1 MKVAKT
7 LGPKTSVLF
16 TKLHDQ
22 DQLVFDLKT
31 AAKLMGVDRA
41 HAVGILHAATKRGL
55 ITPIKRGLYNL
66 VPFEMG
72 SVDFHL
78 ANRYAIVA
86 ASMEGKPYFFSHAS
100 ALDLH
105 GLVTQPSF
113 DVYVSSLHR
122 LAPKNLG
129 GARVHFVSV
138 RIPQFFGFAPHD
150 LGNNHPVLVSDLDR
164 SLIDGFAHS
173 GYCGG
178 LVEVAKATFMAKSRI
193 NVDRLVEYAHRMKVA
208 AIIRRL
214 GFVLE
219 TLGLADEALTSKLKT
234 GLPAGAVRL
243 DQNLP
248 LAGKHNS
255 KWGLRLNVSAE
266 EILKA
271 VSN

>member
-1 MKVAKT
+1 MKIAKT
-7 LGPKTSVLF
+7 LGPKTSQLF

-22 DQLVFDLKT
+22 DQLVFDLNT

-41 HAVGILHAATKRGL
+41 HAAGILHAATKRGL

-78 ANRYAIVA
+78 TDRYTIVA

-113 DVYVSSLHR
+113 NVYVSSLRR
-122 LAPKNLG
+122 LAPRNFG
-129 GARVHFVSV
+129 GAGVHFVSV
-138 RIPQFFGFAPHD
+138 RHVQFFGFGLHD
-150 LGNNHPVLVSDLDR
+150 LGNKHQVFVSDLER

-193 NVDRLVEYAHRMKVA
+193 NLDKLVDYAHRIKMA
-208 AIIRRL
+208 SIIRRL

-219 TLGLADEALTSKLKT
+219 TLGLVDEALTSKLKE

-243 DQNLP
+243 DHELP
-248 LAGKHNS
+248 ITGKHDA

>member
-1 MKVAKT
+1 MKITKT

-22 DQLVFDLKT
+22 DQLVFDLNT
-31 AAKLMGVDRA
+31 AAKMMGVDRA

-78 ANRYAIVA
+78 TNRYAIVA
-86 ASMEGKPYFFSHAS
+86 ASMEGKPYFFSHVS

-113 DVYVSSLHR
+113 DVYVSSLRR
-122 LAPKNLG
+122 LAPRNLG

-138 RIPQFFGFAPHD
+138 RNVQFFGFGLHD
-150 LGNNHPVLVSDLDR
+150 LGNKHQVFVSDLER
-164 SLIDGFAHS
+164 SLIDGFCS
-173 GYCGG
+173 FWLLRRVGRSR
-178 LVEVAKATFMAKSRI
+178 ESDFMAKSRI
-193 NVDRLVEYAHRMKVA
+193 NLDKLVDYAHRMKMA
-208 AIIRRL
+208 SIIRRL

-219 TLGLADEALTSKLKT
+219 ILGLVDEALTSKLKA
-234 GLPAGAVRL
+234 GLPAGAVQL
-243 DQNLP
+243 DHDLP
-248 LAGKHNS
+248 ITGKHDA